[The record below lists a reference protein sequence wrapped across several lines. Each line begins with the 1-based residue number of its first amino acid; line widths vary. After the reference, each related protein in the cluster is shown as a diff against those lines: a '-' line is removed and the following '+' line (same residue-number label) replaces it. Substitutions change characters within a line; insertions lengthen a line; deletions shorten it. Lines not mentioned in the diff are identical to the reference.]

1 MRWLLALTTLLLCA
15 CNDESKNQAASSPTA
30 ADCKGV
36 YYSRDSQGNLLKF
49 NQYWQVDQK
58 ACLTDQ
64 IALTN
69 YEKSTETRRKHK
81 VTCKP
86 QSTFPTTALKA
97 TGNYYSYR
105 DDRYYLDFD
114 SATGIFRRITLGEDQ
129 NGVAVYQRDLS
140 CFYARTDQE
149 TEPVNPQ
156 DYGSQI
162 LLDFSNFPASS
173 ADFVPNEIFKYT
185 SDGNGNWFFTR
196 YDDVADWGFSFCPT
210 GTTPFE
216 FCAER
221 RNGNIY
227 FDPVL
232 DAAVMA
238 ELTTE
243 AKLIR
248 TQFIF
253 STMTRS
259 GFQSL
264 WDSLDKNGQE
274 LQQGGDWRYFVN
286 HVPDANKLTDYHWRR
301 YIMGLEPTMA
311 DAVSHS
317 IPPVCYSGSQEVE
330 LSNGNKGRVWGE
342 ICVINGKY
350 TFTAY

>member
-1 MRWLLALTTLLLCA
+1 MRWLLTLSTILFCA

-30 ADCKGV
+30 ANCKGV
-36 YYSRDSQGNLLKF
+36 YYFRDSQGNLLKF
-49 NQYWQVDQK
+49 NQYWQADQK

-81 VTCKP
+81 VACKP
-86 QSTFPTTALKA
+86 QSTFPTMALKA
-97 TGNYYSYR
+97 SGNYYSYR
-105 DDRYYLDFD
+105 NDRYYLDFD
-114 SATGIFRRITLGEDQ
+114 SATGVFRRITLGEDLS
-129 NGVAVYQRDLS
+129 GIVVYQRDLS

-173 ADFVPNEIFKYT
+173 ADFVPNEVFKYD
-185 SDGNGNWFFTR
+185 SDGSGNWFFTR

-216 FCAER
+216 FCTER

-248 TQFIF
+248 TQFAF

-259 GFQSL
+259 EFQSL
-264 WDSLDKNGQE
+264 WDSLDKDGKE

-286 HVPDANKLTDYHWRR
+286 HVVDASKFYDYDWRR
-301 YIMGLEPTMA
+301 YLMGLAPTMP
-311 DAVSHS
+311 DAFTPS
-317 IPPVCYSGSQEVE
+317 IPPICYQGSKYVTLTDGSSGK
-330 LSNGNKGRVWGE
+330 LYGE
-342 ICVINGKY
+342 ICIINGQY